1 MVKDGQKWC
10 CKNTLWEF
18 HYNLTHIKEIINR
31 TEWHLNYCEKHTPF
45 IQEGRGEC
53 KHVKKTLD
61 ISPYTCMHLCAHTH
75 TPLLKMGNTVSE
87 MKNSLGW

>member
-1 MVKDGQKWC
+1 MKSI
-10 CKNTLWEF
+10 L
-18 HYNLTHIKEIINR
+18 
-31 TEWHLNYCEKHTPF
+31 HLYKKV
-45 IQEGRGEC
+45 EC

-87 MKNSLGW
+87 MKNSLGREMIY